1 MDDEEEE
8 QPTIMQCRYCG
19 NKTVFIPQGSY
30 YQKEYFTLK
39 VSGKKFDFCI
49 WKFWSC
55 ATCSK
60 PTIERIDKT
69 SRFSWD
75 HPDDGGYEH
84 EDVISET
91 RNIIYPIDS
100 SILVSLPS
108 PDMPE
113 DVAEDFNEARNIF
126 GYSPRSSAALL
137 RLAVQKLCIHLGQSG
152 KNINNDIAA
161 LVKNGLSPQ
170 IQKSLDIVRVIG
182 NNAVHPG
189 EIDIQENRETV
200 LALFDIINFIVQ
212 EMITRPREI
221 NEIYQKLPENAL
233 KGIEARDKKVT

>member
-1 MDDEEEE
+1 
-8 QPTIMQCRYCG
+8 
-19 NKTVFIPQGSY
+19 
-30 YQKEYFTLK
+30 
-39 VSGKKFDFCI
+39 
-49 WKFWSC
+49 
-55 ATCSK
+55 
-60 PTIERIDKT
+60 
-69 SRFSWD
+69 
-75 HPDDGGYEH
+75 
-84 EDVISET
+84 
-91 RNIIYPIDS
+91 
-100 SILVSLPS
+100 
-108 PDMPE
+108 MPE

-189 EIDIQENRETV
+189 EIDIQENRETI

-212 EMITRPREI
+212 EMITRPLLHTFGE
-221 NEIYQKLPENAL
+221 AL
-233 KGIEARDKKVT
+233 LADA

>member
-1 MDDEEEE
+1 
-8 QPTIMQCRYCG
+8 
-19 NKTVFIPQGSY
+19 
-30 YQKEYFTLK
+30 
-39 VSGKKFDFCI
+39 
-49 WKFWSC
+49 
-55 ATCSK
+55 
-60 PTIERIDKT
+60 
-69 SRFSWD
+69 
-75 HPDDGGYEH
+75 
-84 EDVISET
+84 
-91 RNIIYPIDS
+91 
-100 SILVSLPS
+100 
-108 PDMPE
+108 MPE

-182 NNAVHPG
+182 NNAVYPG